1 MTSRKALARANKVL
15 AELNDRSLVQLPL
28 RPSATQ
34 IRKELDRLRLMAVG
48 QPGNIELN
56 LNISRLRVRLSRHKD
71 QNTRAHM
78 VQGGIPGL
86 KK

>member
-1 MTSRKALARANKVL
+1 MLAL
-15 AELNDRSLVQLPL
+15 LNDQSLVELPKH
-28 RPSATQ
+28 PTATQ
-34 IRKELDRLRLMAVG
+34 LRKELDRLRLLAVQ
-48 QPGNIELN
+48 QPGNVELN

-71 QNTRAHM
+71 QKQHAHM